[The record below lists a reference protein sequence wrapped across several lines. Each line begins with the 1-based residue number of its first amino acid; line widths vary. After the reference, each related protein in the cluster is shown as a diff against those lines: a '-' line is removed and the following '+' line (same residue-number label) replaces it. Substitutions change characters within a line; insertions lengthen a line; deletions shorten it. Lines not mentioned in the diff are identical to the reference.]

1 MLSFFYEIILTSFVE
16 VIMSYTKHH
25 TITEESLVEMLRNR
39 DMRGI
44 SILYDN
50 YSKTLFAIIIR
61 IVENKEL
68 AEDILQEAF
77 VKIWNNFS
85 SYDSTKGRLY
95 TWMLNIARNQA
106 LDKLRSKAENNS
118 SKNQSLDT
126 IVHIVDNVDS
136 YKTNIDVIG
145 VKEITEKLDP
155 EHKII
160 IDLLYFKGYTQA
172 ETADKLQIPLGTVKT
187 RARMAIIKLR
197 QYFNE
202 R

>member
-1 MLSFFYEIILTSFVE
+1 
-16 VIMSYTKHH
+16 MSYKKQH
-25 TITEESLVEMLRNR
+25 TISEESLVEMLRNR
-39 DMRGI
+39 DSKGI

-50 YSKTLFAIIIR
+50 YSKSLFAIIIR

-85 SYDSTKGRLY
+85 SYDNTKGRLY
-95 TWMLNIARNQA
+95 TWMLNVARNQA

-118 SKNQSLDT
+118 SKNQSIDT
-126 IVHIVDNVDS
+126 VVHIVDKADS
-136 YKTNIDVIG
+136 YKSNIDIIG

-155 EHKII
+155 EHKVI

-172 ETADKLQIPLGTVKT
+172 EAANKLQIPLGTIKT

-197 QYFNE
+197 HYFNE